1 MSALIRDFRHA
12 LRRLFKDPGFT
23 AVAVL
28 ALAVGIGANVTI
40 FSFVDR
46 LLFRPIQLP
55 EVHELVTFWTT
66 DSGQVGGNRTRFGVT
81 PADFRDWQ
89 QTFTS
94 FEHLAASRP
103 WHVAASGEGE
113 PEQLG
118 AHRVTANF
126 FAALGVGPAH
136 GASFSPDHEVP
147 VGDDVV
153 ILSHRLWQRRYAG
166 AFDLIGRTIRL
177 AGRPHTVLGIMPETF
192 DYPTGAELWVP
203 LALPPNEWG
212 LRSLGDAS
220 LQVLGRLKTGVTVAA
235 AHAEL
240 DTVTRRLAA
249 AHPPTNERRGA
260 RLLPLAERVVEESG
274 SRLLMTLVG
283 GATLFVLV
291 LVCANLAN
299 YQLARGFDRAREL
312 AIRAA
317 LGATRGRLVR
327 QLLVENLVLATAGGL
342 LGAALAM
349 AGVRTLQA
357 AMPGEIASAVPG
369 WRLATVNLRSWWCM
383 LALVL
388 IASALAGL
396 LPALAVSQPRLGEA
410 LKAGTHQATAGRER
424 RWLRQGL
431 VALQVMLALVLLTG
445 NGLFVKSFLAL
456 SSFGTS
462 FPVDQ
467 VLTFEAN
474 RPVPPGTDSPVP
486 DDWWRGAAAELAAIP
501 GVEAVGV
508 AGRSAVDQWF
518 SRPIEFENAP
528 AAPPGQPQRVN
539 TQAISPGYFDVMGLP
554 LRLGRTFQARDDTGA
569 PPAAM
574 LTESAARRFFL
585 AEDPVGRRFQ
595 TPKGSG
601 SPAQWVTVIGVVADP
616 PVGPQTLS
624 PAAVFFPLAQGADQ
638 QLTFLLRTTADA
650 SSVIPAVR
658 ERMRALHPDLPL
670 LRLASLRGALRA
682 NIGALPVVAGLLA
695 GAAAVALGLAA
706 LGLYSVLAQAVA
718 QRRQEIGV
726 RLALGARQRDILR
739 VMLRGGMA
747 PALVGL
753 LAGLP
758 LALGLGWALASAL
771 GSDLPLSAVE
781 PGVLIGAVGLLLA
794 VAAAAAFLPAH
805 RAAQVDPLQALR
817 SE

>member
-1 MSALIRDFRHA
+1 MTDLKSAFRQL
-12 LRRLFKDPGFT
+12 LRSPGFT
-23 AVAVL
+23 TVALL
-28 ALAVGIGANVTI
+28 ALAIGIGANVTI

-46 LLFRPIQLP
+46 LLFRPVHLP
-55 EVHELVTFWTT
+55 EVHRLVSFWTT
-66 DSGQVGGNRTRFGVT
+66 DSGQVGGSRTRFGIT

-89 QTFTS
+89 QAFTS
-94 FEHLAASRP
+94 FDHLAAAQS
-103 WHVAASGEGE
+103 WQVAASGEGE
-113 PEQLG
+113 PEQLW
-118 AHRVTANF
+118 AQRVTANF

-136 GASFSPDHEVP
+136 GAAFTADHEVP
-147 VGDDVV
+147 GRADVV

-166 AFDLIGRTIRL
+166 AADLIGQTIRL
-177 AGRPHTVLGIMPETF
+177 AGRPHTVLGVMPETF
-192 DYPTGAELWVP
+192 DYPIGTELWVP
-203 LALPPNEWG
+203 LALPPGEWA
-212 LRSLGDAS
+212 LRGLGDS
-220 LQVLGRLKTGVTVAA
+220 HLQPVGRLKHNLTVAA

-240 DTVTRRLAA
+240 DAVMSRLAE
-249 AHPPTNERRGA
+249 AHPQTNGRRVA
-260 RLLPLAERVVEESG
+260 RLLPLSERVVDESG

-283 GATLFVLV
+283 GATLFVLA

-299 YQLARGFDRAREL
+299 YQLARGLDRAREL

-342 LGAALAM
+342 LGAALAV

-357 AMPGEIASAVPG
+357 AMPGEIALAVPG
-369 WRLATVNLRSWWCM
+369 WTLVTVNHRSWLCM

-388 IASALAGL
+388 LASALAGL

-410 LKAGTHQATAGRER
+410 LKEGTHQATTGRQR

-431 VALQVMLALVLLTG
+431 VALQVMLALLLLTG

-456 SSFGTS
+456 TSFGTS

-467 VLTFEAN
+467 VLTFEVT
-474 RPVPPGTDSPVP
+474 RPSRLATDTPVQE
-486 DDWWRGAAAELAAIP
+486 DWWQRAVEELAAIP

-518 SRPIEFENAP
+518 PRLVEFENAP
-528 AAPPGQPQRVN
+528 TAPPGQPQRVP
-539 TQAISPGYFDVMGLP
+539 TQAISPGYFNVLGLP
-554 LRLGRTFQARDDTGA
+554 LRLGRAFDARDDLSA
-569 PPAAM
+569 LPVAI
-574 LTESAARRFFL
+574 LTESAARRFFP

-595 TPKGSG
+595 TPKGSSG
-601 SPAQWVTVIGVVADP
+601 PPQWVTIIGVVADP
-616 PVGPQTLS
+616 RVGPQTLN
-624 PAAVFFPLAQGADQ
+624 PAAVIFPLAQGADQ

-658 ERMRALHPDLPL
+658 ERMRTLHPDLPL
-670 LRLASLRGALRA
+670 LRLASLRDALRA

-726 RLALGARQRDILR
+726 RLALGAQRRDILR

-753 LAGLP
+753 SVGLP
-758 LALGLGWALASAL
+758 LALGFGWLLAGEL

-781 PGVLIGAVGLLLA
+781 PGVLTGAAGLLLA
-794 VAAAAAFLPAH
+794 VAAVAVFLPAR